1 MSTAQ
6 LETQMRCAYA
16 AMQHL
21 QYGRP
26 LIEIAEELG
35 ISRFK
40 VGRMVKEARI
50 LGLVE
55 VRLHLPDHVDTE
67 MSHALARQF
76 GLHSAVVVATSV
88 DEPVAVREQLGRVG
102 ARVVAET
109 VHEDDVVGV
118 TPGRTIAELCQ
129 AITQFPT
136 CDLVQ
141 VTGVAATD
149 WEKGMQGIM
158 SLGAVAGSLYPLH
171 APFVTTDVSSARVI
185 TSQPS
190 VARSLRKLEHLDK
203 AVLSIGGWPEG
214 SLLAT
219 QLDELGDL
227 EALRERIVGEIGT
240 TLLDADGQVVD
251 AIQGRVIGIT
261 TEQLAAVPSRVA
273 VAGGPGKR
281 EAVRA
286 VLRSGLIDVL
296 VTDAP
301 TASHAMGERNNA
313 SRRWRTVRDPAAIP
327 IHPTS

>member
-1 MSTAQ
+1 
-6 LETQMRCAYA
+6 MRCAYA
-16 AMQHL
+16 AMQYL
-21 QYGRP
+21 RYGRS

-40 VGRMVKEARI
+40 VGRMVKEARD

-55 VRLHLPDHVDTE
+55 VRLHVPDHVDTE
-67 MSHALARQF
+67 MSYALARRF
-76 GLHSAVVVATSV
+76 GLQSAVVVATSV

-102 ARVVAET
+102 ARVVAEA

-129 AITQFPT
+129 AITRFPT

-158 SLGAVAGSLYPLH
+158 SLGALAGSLYPLH
-171 APFVTTDVSSARVI
+171 APFVTTDEASARVI
-185 TSQPS
+185 ASQPS

-203 AVLSIGGWPEG
+203 LVLSIGGWPDG

-219 QLDELGDL
+219 QLDELGEL
-227 EALRERIVGEIGT
+227 RSLRERVVGEIGT

-261 TEQLAAVPSRVA
+261 TEQLAAIPVRMG

-286 VLRSGLIDVL
+286 ALRSGLIDVL
-296 VTDAP
+296 VTDVR
-301 TASHAMGERNNA
+301 TARYAMEGPGRIG
-313 SRRWRTVRDPAAIP
+313 P
-327 IHPTS
+327 

>member
-1 MSTAQ
+1 MSKVQ

-21 QYGRP
+21 RYGRS

-40 VGRMVKEARI
+40 VARMVKEARN

-55 VRLHLPDHVDTE
+55 VRLHVPDHVDTE
-67 MSHALARQF
+67 MSYALARRF
-76 GLHSAVVVATSV
+76 GLRSAVVVATSV

-102 ARVVAET
+102 ARVVAEA

-158 SLGAVAGSLYPLH
+158 SLGALAGSLYPLH
-171 APFVTTDVSSARVI
+171 GPFVTTDESSARVI
-185 TSQPS
+185 ASQPS

-203 AVLSIGGWPEG
+203 AVLSIGGWPDG

-219 QLDELGDL
+219 QLEELGEL
-227 EALRERIVGEIGT
+227 RSLRERVVGEIGT

-261 TEQLAAVPSRVA
+261 TEQLAAIPVRMG

-281 EAVRA
+281 KAVRA
-286 VLRSGLIDVL
+286 ALRSGLIDVL
-296 VTDAP
+296 VTDVR
-301 TASHAMGERNNA
+301 TARYAMEGPGRIG
-313 SRRWRTVRDPAAIP
+313 P
-327 IHPTS
+327 